1 MKKALWYTVG
11 VIAVG
16 ALLYFVL
23 GWLTSLLTIV
33 ALTIVV
39 FVVFMFVR
47 KRLTKQ

>member
-1 MKKALWYTVG
+1 MKKSLWYILG
-11 VIAVG
+11 VLVVG

-33 ALTIVV
+33 ALTIAV

-47 KRLTKQ
+47 RRLNKQ